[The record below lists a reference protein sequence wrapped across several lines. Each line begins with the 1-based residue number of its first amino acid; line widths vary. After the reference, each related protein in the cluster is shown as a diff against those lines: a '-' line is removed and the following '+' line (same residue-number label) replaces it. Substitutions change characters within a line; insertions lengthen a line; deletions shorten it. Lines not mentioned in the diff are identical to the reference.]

1 MANDSY
7 RVDLDRLDE
16 VVKKLNNVLKDMQS
30 ASGKAKSGTHLPDGA
45 LGKGFEE
52 ERELRQTHGEMKE
65 FIEKYVLNKLEGLI
79 DDLQKK
85 TTRTHGAYQDQEQS
99 TSNALQ
105 NGQSST
111 QNKYS

>member
-30 ASGKAKSGTHLPDGA
+30 TSGKAKSGTHLPEGS

-52 ERELRQTHGEMKE
+52 EGELRQTHSDMKT
-65 FIEKYVLNKLEGLI
+65 FIENQVLAKLEHLI

-85 TTRTHGAYQDQEQS
+85 TSRTHGAYQDQEQS
-99 TSNALQ
+99 TSNAM
-105 NGQSST
+105 NKGQTSS

>member
-16 VVKKLNNVLKDMQS
+16 VVKKLNNVLKEMQS
-30 ASGKAKSGTHLPDGA
+30 ASGKAKSGTHLPAGS

-52 ERELRQTHGEMKE
+52 ENELRQTHDKMKE
-65 FIEKYVLNKLEGLI
+65 FIETYVLKKLEDLI

-85 TTRTHGAYQDQEQS
+85 TTKAHGAYQDQEQG
-99 TSNALQ
+99 TSNAL
-105 NGQSST
+105 NSGRPSAHS
-111 QNKYS
+111 NYS

>member
-30 ASGKAKSGTHLPDGA
+30 ASGKAKSGTHLPAGS
-45 LGKGFEE
+45 LGKGFAEE
-52 ERELRQTHGEMKE
+52 GELRQTHDTMKE
-65 FIEKYVLNKLEGLI
+65 FIEKYVLKKLEDLI

-85 TTRTHGAYQDQEQS
+85 TTKTHGAYQDQEQS
-99 TSNALQ
+99 TSNALKS
-105 NGQSST
+105 GQPSAHR
-111 QNKYS
+111 NYS

>member
-52 ERELRQTHGEMKE
+52 ERELRQTHGAMKD
-65 FIEKYVLNKLEGLI
+65 FIEQHVLNKLEGLI

-99 TSNALQ
+99 TSNALK
-105 NGQSST
+105 NGHSST